1 VLGLV
6 GSPLGVYIG
15 TAIFAIGIAFLF
27 PALMALAVGRVD
39 ETERGTV
46 VGTTTAFV
54 DLSFGLSPALLGVLA
69 GSIGFGGIFIVSSLF
84 AFGGS
89 VLLRVVRGTLVRPV
103 IRSAGTL
110 PG

>member
-1 VLGLV
+1 MLGLV
-6 GSPLGVYIG
+6 ASPIGVYVG
-15 TAIFAIGIAFLF
+15 TAIFAFGIAFLF

-54 DLSFGLSPALLGVLA
+54 DLSFGLSPAILGILVA
-69 GSIGFGGIFIVSSLF
+69 SIGFGGIFIASALF

-89 VLLRVVRGTLVRPV
+89 VLLRAVRGTLVRPV
-103 IRSAGTL
+103 VRSPGTL